1 MLHRTVNIT
10 LCNLVGYTDHV
21 HFPYVAAQAAHFIA
35 NVWLLDCNLWGH
47 KLCHFLHL
55 ESENQNSLLVFAHSA
70 CRYKKICKV
79 LHRAVNIY
87 FYQATNHTKQCMLAL
102 CMPEPRQ
109 FSGKRSSIM
118 QVYRP
123 RPLYVCGRASGVF
136 HCKRMASRLQP
147 MGHKLPF
154 LHFESENQNSLRSDP
169 CFCPCFCAFCIKKLC
184 KVFHRAGNI
193 RFT

>member
-102 CMPEPRQ
+102 CIPEPCQFRVVKGRQ
-109 FSGKRSSIM
+109 SCRYTDHAHCTYAAAQAAHFIANVWLLDCNLWDTNCHFSTLKVKIKI
-118 QVYRP
+118 P
-123 RPLYVCGRASGVF
+123 SGQILVF
-136 HCKRMASRLQP
+136 AL
-147 MGHKLPF
+147 
-154 LHFESENQNSLRSDP
+154 
-169 CFCPCFCAFCIKKLC
+169 
-184 KVFHRAGNI
+184 VFAHSA
-193 RFT
+193 